1 MLKRFTLSLISLV
14 ILNTAVVAAET
25 VNVYSARE
33 EQLIKPLLDA
43 FTKDTGIQ
51 VNLITADDDP
61 LLERLKRE
69 GTNSPADLLITA
81 DAGRLYRATEQGSL
95 QAIQSPKLQQA
106 IPAHLRDPQNRWFG
120 LTYRARVIFYNKAT
134 VNPQELSSYENL
146 ADPKWKGR
154 ICVRSSTSI
163 YNQSLLASMI
173 ASKGVTA
180 AETWAKGLVNNLAK
194 PPNGGDRDQIK
205 AVAEGQCDLA
215 LANTYYYAQMLYGGD
230 AAQKAA
236 AQKVGIFFPNQA
248 DRGTHINISGA
259 GVAASAP
266 NKANAVKLLE
276 YMVLDDAQRW
286 YSTTNGEYPVK
297 ANIPAADQLQAWGK
311 FKTDALNLSLL
322 GRYNQAALIMMDKVG
337 WK

>member
-1 MLKRFTLSLISLV
+1 MFKKL
-14 ILNTAVVAAET
+14 TATVLLLCSTQVLANE

-43 FTKDTGIQ
+43 FSKDTGIK
-51 VNLITADDDP
+51 VNLVTGDDDP

-69 GTNSPADLLITA
+69 GENSPADVLITA
-81 DAGRLYRATEQGSL
+81 DAGRLHRAVENGSL
-95 QAIQSPKLQQA
+95 QPIQSAKLNQA
-106 IPAHLRDPQNRWFG
+106 IPAHLRDAGNQWFG
-120 LTYRARVIFYNKAT
+120 LTYRARVLFYNPAT
-134 VNPQELSSYENL
+134 VKAADLSSYEDL

-154 ICVRSSTSI
+154 ICVRSSNSI

-173 ASKGVTA
+173 AAKGITA
-180 AETWAKGLVNNLAK
+180 AEQWAQGLVANFAR

-205 AVAEGQCDLA
+205 AVASGQCDVA
-215 LANTYYYAQMLYGGD
+215 IANTYYYAQMLYGGD

-236 AQKVGIFFPNQA
+236 ASKVKIFFPNQA

-259 GVAASAP
+259 GITTSAK
-266 NKANAVKLLE
+266 NKDNAIKLLE

-297 ANIPAADQLQAWGK
+297 RGIEASPELKSWGT
-311 FKTDALNLSLL
+311 FKSDALNLSTL
-322 GRYNQAALIMMDKVG
+322 GKNNAQAVQIMDKVG
-337 WK
+337 WQ

>member
-1 MLKRFTLSLISLV
+1 MFKKL
-14 ILNTAVVAAET
+14 TATVLLLCSTQVLANE

-43 FTKDTGIQ
+43 FSKDTGIK
-51 VNLITADDDP
+51 VNLVTGDDDP

-69 GTNSPADLLITA
+69 GENSPADVLITA
-81 DAGRLYRATEQGSL
+81 DAGRLHRAVENGSL
-95 QAIQSPKLQQA
+95 QPIQSAKLNQA
-106 IPAHLRDPQNRWFG
+106 IPAHLRDAGNQWFG
-120 LTYRARVIFYNKAT
+120 LTYRARVLFYNPAT
-134 VNPQELSSYENL
+134 VKAAELSTYEDL

-154 ICVRSSTSI
+154 ICVRSSNSI

-173 ASKGVTA
+173 AAKGITA
-180 AETWAKGLVNNLAK
+180 AEQWAQGLVANFAR

-205 AVAEGQCDLA
+205 AVASGQCDVA
-215 LANTYYYAQMLYGGD
+215 IANTYYYAQMLYGGD

-236 AQKVGIFFPNQA
+236 ASKVKIFFPNQA

-259 GVAASAP
+259 GITTSAK
-266 NKANAVKLLE
+266 NKDNAIKLLE

-297 ANIPAADQLQAWGK
+297 HGIEASPELKSWGT
-311 FKTDALNLSLL
+311 FKSDALNLSTL
-322 GRYNQAALIMMDKVG
+322 GKNNAQAVQIMDKVG
-337 WK
+337 WQ

>member
-1 MLKRFTLSLISLV
+1 MFKKL
-14 ILNTAVVAAET
+14 TATVLLLCSTQVLANE

-43 FTKDTGIQ
+43 FSKDTGIKI
-51 VNLITADDDP
+51 NLVTGDDDP

-69 GTNSPADLLITA
+69 GVNSPADVLITA
-81 DAGRLYRATEQGSL
+81 DAGRLHRAVENGSL
-95 QAIQSPKLQQA
+95 QPIQSAKLNQA
-106 IPAHLRDPQNRWFG
+106 IPAHLRDAGNQWFG
-120 LTYRARVIFYNKAT
+120 LTYRARVLFYNPAT
-134 VNPQELSSYENL
+134 VKAADLSSYEDL

-154 ICVRSSTSI
+154 ICVRSSNSI

-173 ASKGVTA
+173 AAKGITA
-180 AETWAKGLVNNLAK
+180 AEQWAQGLVANFAR

-205 AVAEGQCDLA
+205 AVASGQCDVA
-215 LANTYYYAQMLYGGD
+215 IANTYYYAQMLYGGD

-236 AQKVGIFFPNQA
+236 ASKVKIFFPNQA

-259 GVAASAP
+259 GITTSAK
-266 NKANAVKLLE
+266 NKDNAIKLLE

-297 ANIPAADQLQAWGK
+297 RGIEASPELKSWGT
-311 FKTDALNLSLL
+311 FKSDALNLSTL
-322 GRYNQAALIMMDKVG
+322 GKNNAQAVQIMDKVG
-337 WK
+337 WQ

>member
-1 MLKRFTLSLISLV
+1 MLKRLSLVLAGFLSLNV
-14 ILNTAVVAAET
+14 AFAAEV

-33 EQLIKPLLDA
+33 EQLIKPLVNA

-51 VNLITADDDP
+51 VNLVTADDDP

-69 GTNSPADLLITA
+69 GDNSPADLLITA
-81 DAGRLYRATEQGSL
+81 DAGRLYRASEQGSL

-120 LTYRARVIFYNKAT
+120 LTYRARVIFYNKAS
-134 VNPQELSSYENL
+134 VNPQELSTYENL
-146 ADPKWKGR
+146 ADAKWRGR
-154 ICVRSSTSI
+154 ICVRSSNSI

-173 ASKGVTA
+173 ASLGEAA
-180 AETWAKGLVNNLAK
+180 AETLAKGLVTNLAK
-194 PPNGGDRDQIK
+194 PPSGGDRDQIK
-205 AVAEGQCDLA
+205 AAATGQCDLA

-236 AQKVGIFFPNQA
+236 AQKVGIFFPNQQN
-248 DRGTHINISGA
+248 RGTHINISGA
-259 GVAASAP
+259 AVTASAP
-266 NKANAVKLLE
+266 NKANAIKLLE

-297 ANIPAADQLQAWGK
+297 ATIPAAEQLQAWGR

-322 GRYNQAALIMMDKVG
+322 GRYNQAALIIMDKVG

>member
-1 MLKRFTLSLISLV
+1 MFKKL
-14 ILNTAVVAAET
+14 TATVLLLCSTQVLANE

-43 FTKDTGIQ
+43 FSKDTGIK
-51 VNLITADDDP
+51 VNLVTGDDDP

-69 GTNSPADLLITA
+69 GMNSPADVLITA
-81 DAGRLYRATEQGSL
+81 DAGRLHRAVENGSL
-95 QAIQSPKLQQA
+95 QPIQSAKLNQA
-106 IPAHLRDPQNRWFG
+106 IPAHLRDAGNQWFG
-120 LTYRARVIFYNKAT
+120 LTYRARVLFYNPAT
-134 VNPQELSSYENL
+134 VKAADLSSYEDL

-154 ICVRSSTSI
+154 ICVRSSNSI

-173 ASKGVTA
+173 AAKGITA
-180 AETWAKGLVNNLAK
+180 AEQWAQGLVANFAR

-205 AVAEGQCDLA
+205 AVASGQCDVA
-215 LANTYYYAQMLYGGD
+215 IANTYYYAQMLYGGD

-236 AQKVGIFFPNQA
+236 ASKVKIFFPNQA

-259 GVAASAP
+259 GITTSAK
-266 NKANAVKLLE
+266 NKDNAIKLLE

-297 ANIPAADQLQAWGK
+297 RGIEASPELKSWGT
-311 FKTDALNLSLL
+311 FKSDALNLSTL
-322 GRYNQAALIMMDKVG
+322 GKNNAQAVQIMDKVG
-337 WK
+337 WQ

>member
-1 MLKRFTLSLISLV
+1 MFKRLMLVLICLASFK
-14 ILNTAVVAAET
+14 AVLAAEV

-51 VNLITADDDP
+51 VNLVTADDDP

-69 GTNSPADLLITA
+69 GANSPADLLITA
-81 DAGRLYRATEQGSL
+81 DAGRLYRAAEQGSL
-95 QAIQSPKLQQA
+95 QAVQSVKLQQA
-106 IPAHLRDPQNRWFG
+106 IPANLRDPQNRWFG

-134 VNPQELSSYENL
+134 VDPKDLSTYENL
-146 ADPKWKGR
+146 ADPQWAGR
-154 ICVRSSTSI
+154 ICVRSSNSI

-173 ASKGVTA
+173 ASQGAAA
-180 AETWAKGLVNNLAK
+180 AETWAKGLVANLAK
-194 PPNGGDRDQIK
+194 PPSGGDRDQIK
-205 AVAEGQCDLA
+205 AVAVGQCDLA

-236 AQKVGIFFPNQA
+236 AQKVGIFFPNQQN
-248 DRGTHINISGA
+248 RGTHINISGA
-259 GVAASAP
+259 GVTAAAP
-266 NKANAVKLLE
+266 NKANALKLLE

-311 FKTDALNLSLL
+311 FKTDALNLGLL
-322 GRYNQAALIMMDKVG
+322 GKYNQAALVIMDKAA

>member
-1 MLKRFTLSLISLV
+1 MFKKL
-14 ILNTAVVAAET
+14 TATVLLLCSTQVLANE

-43 FTKDTGIQ
+43 FSKDTGIK
-51 VNLITADDDP
+51 VNLVTGDDDP

-69 GTNSPADLLITA
+69 GMNSPADVLITA
-81 DAGRLYRATEQGSL
+81 DAGRLHRAVENGSL
-95 QAIQSPKLQQA
+95 QPIQSAKLNQA
-106 IPAHLRDPQNRWFG
+106 IPAHLRDAGNQWFG
-120 LTYRARVIFYNKAT
+120 LTYRARVLFFNPAT
-134 VNPQELSSYENL
+134 VKAADLSSYEDL

-154 ICVRSSTSI
+154 ICVRSSNSI

-173 ASKGVTA
+173 AAKGITA
-180 AETWAKGLVNNLAK
+180 AEQWAQGLVANFAR

-205 AVAEGQCDLA
+205 AVASGQCDVA
-215 LANTYYYAQMLYGGD
+215 IANTYYYAQMLYGGD

-236 AQKVGIFFPNQA
+236 ASKVKIFFPNQA

-259 GVAASAP
+259 GITTSAK
-266 NKANAVKLLE
+266 NKDNAIKLLE

-297 ANIPAADQLQAWGK
+297 RGIEASPELKSWGT
-311 FKTDALNLSLL
+311 FKSDALNLSTL
-322 GRYNQAALIMMDKVG
+322 GKNNAQAVQIMDKVG
-337 WK
+337 WQ

>member
-1 MLKRFTLSLISLV
+1 MFKKL
-14 ILNTAVVAAET
+14 TATVLLLCSMQVLANE

-43 FTKDTGIQ
+43 FSKDTGIK
-51 VNLITADDDP
+51 VNLVTGDDDP

-69 GTNSPADLLITA
+69 GLNSPADVLITA
-81 DAGRLYRATEQGSL
+81 DAGRLHRAVENGSL
-95 QAIQSPKLQQA
+95 QPIQSAKLNQA
-106 IPAHLRDPQNRWFG
+106 IPAHLRDAGNQWFG
-120 LTYRARVIFYNKAT
+120 LTYRARVLFYNPAT
-134 VNPQELSSYENL
+134 VKAADLSSYEDL

-154 ICVRSSTSI
+154 ICVRSSNSI

-173 ASKGVTA
+173 AAKGITA
-180 AETWAKGLVNNLAK
+180 AEQWAQGLVANFAR

-205 AVAEGQCDLA
+205 AVASGQCDVA
-215 LANTYYYAQMLYGGD
+215 IANTYYYAQMLYGGD

-236 AQKVGIFFPNQA
+236 ASKVKIFFPNQA

-259 GVAASAP
+259 GITTSAK
-266 NKANAVKLLE
+266 NKDNAIKLLE

-297 ANIPAADQLQAWGK
+297 RGIEASPELKSWGT
-311 FKTDALNLSLL
+311 FKSDALNLSTL
-322 GRYNQAALIMMDKVG
+322 GKNNAQAVQIMDKVG
-337 WK
+337 WQ